1 VLLTDLGGGT
11 TDFVLYNTKLG
22 EPGGHEVL
30 STWPA
35 DTAEAVLIEPVN
47 PGEALRLTIT
57 CPKLA
62 QLPVEIEVTGGTTD
76 TTSTLA
82 KKFASAINDNMAVN
96 AAGIQAFSAGATV
109 SLFQPAR
116 LDSQVLLSSSS
127 PGIQTATGPG
137 TASTNLGGRDIDRL
151 LILDV
156 ANHFSAH
163 KRRNVDGSF
172 PEFVKAFGKM
182 MDEIIQF
189 KEERLSKALEA
200 PKGAVN
206 DVPYQTSFDRAH
218 HILQANVAAYT
229 FTREKF
235 GRLAQD
241 HLTC

>member
-1 VLLTDLGGGT
+1 
-11 TDFVLYNTKLG
+11 KLG

-127 PGIQTATGPG
+127 PGIQTASGAG
-137 TASTNLGGRDIDRL
+137 TASTNLGGRDTDRV

-156 ANHFSAH
+156 ANHFNLY
-163 KRRNVDGSF
+163 K
-172 PEFVKAFGKM
+172 
-182 MDEIIQF
+182 
-189 KEERLSKALEA
+189 
-200 PKGAVN
+200 
-206 DVPYQTSFDRAH
+206 
-218 HILQANVAAYT
+218 
-229 FTREKF
+229 
-235 GRLAQD
+235 
-241 HLTC
+241 